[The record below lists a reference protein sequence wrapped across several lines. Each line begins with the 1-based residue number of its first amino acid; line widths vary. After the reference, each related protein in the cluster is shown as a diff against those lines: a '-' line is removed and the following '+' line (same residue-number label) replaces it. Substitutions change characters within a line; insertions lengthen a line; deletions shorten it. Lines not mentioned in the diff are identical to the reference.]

1 MTEIRDAQ
9 HFEIQQSEVARLIEQ
24 AREELIAKQLE
35 MYPDSRIM
43 TDAEV
48 LIEWVYSIPDHLKVT
63 WQEWADEHAKDWEKL
78 DGVRCLASVSE
89 LTKRLMYEQK
99 YNSYREDY
107 VTRIANSVALYMS
120 NPIHVFYE
128 CVKKEDGTYKFRGC
142 RDGVRC
148 QDYGSGFGF
157 Y

>member
-48 LIEWVYSIPDHLKVT
+48 LREWVYAVPKQLSDK
-63 WQEWADEHAKDWEKL
+63 WEEWTNTHMEDWASYNL
-78 DGVRCLASVSE
+78 DTAMTNLLRE
-89 LTKRLMYEQK
+89 RK
-99 YNSYREDY
+99 YSSYRNAYLEM
-107 VTRIANSVALYMS
+107 VARSVAVAMS
-120 NPIHVFYE
+120 NSSIRVFYE
-128 CVKKEDGTYKFRGC
+128 CVKREDGTYKFRGC
-142 RDGVRC
+142 RDGLRG
-148 QDYGSGFGF
+148 QDYASSFGYF
-157 Y
+157 